1 MKDPDEA
8 LPLRVQ
14 RLALGTARTPIEFTL
29 ENGSILAILGENG
42 SGKSMLLSC
51 LAGYRWT
58 RGAVVE
64 VHGYDIFDRRQR
76 AAAQRLVGVV
86 FQNSGLIRNL
96 TVFENVALPFL
107 ARSLALD
114 SELEDKVKLR
124 LDLVGCGHLLEHSV
138 TQLGEGDRKCIALA
152 RALAGEVRVLI
163 ADEPFAALSARRRDL
178 VEELLVSLIE
188 SGNLSA
194 VVFATQDLPFAN
206 RVATHFL
213 TMDDPAR
220 SVIGRPATQARRMR
234 QASLYPE
241 LERWETSDPT

>member
-1 MKDPDEA
+1 MNVTADAP
-8 LPLRVQ
+8 PLHVRG
-14 RLALGTARTPIEFTL
+14 LALGASGTPIRFTL
-29 ENGSILAILGENG
+29 ENGSVLAVLGENA
-42 SGKSMLLSC
+42 SGKSLLLSC

-58 RGAVVE
+58 RGAAVE
-64 VHGYDIFDRRQR
+64 VHGYNIFDRRQR

-163 ADEPFAALSARRRDL
+163 ADEPFAALSASRRNL
-178 VEELLVSLIE
+178 VEELLVSLVE
-188 SGNLSA
+188 FGNLSS
-194 VVFATQDLPFAN
+194 VVFATQDLP
-206 RVATHFL
+206 
-213 TMDDPAR
+213 
-220 SVIGRPATQARRMR
+220 
-234 QASLYPE
+234 
-241 LERWETSDPT
+241 

>member
-1 MKDPDEA
+1 MNVTAEA
-8 LPLRVQ
+8 PPLHVRG
-14 RLALGTARTPIEFTL
+14 LALGTGRTPIEFTL
-29 ENGSILAILGENG
+29 ANGSILAVLGENG

-58 RGAVVE
+58 RGAAVE
-64 VHGYDIFDRRQR
+64 VHGYNIFDRRQR

-163 ADEPFAALSARRRDL
+163 ADEPFAALSASRRNL
-178 VEELLVSLIE
+178 VEELLVSLVE
-188 SGNLSA
+188 FGNLSG
-194 VVFATQDLPFAN
+194 VIFATQDLPFAN

-213 TMDDPAR
+213 SMDDPAP
-220 SVIGRPATQARRMR
+220 SVTGRPATPIGRTR
-234 QASLYPE
+234 QPSL
-241 LERWETSDPT
+241 

>member
-1 MKDPDEA
+1 MNITAEA
-8 LPLRVQ
+8 PPLRVQ
-14 RLALGTARTPIEFTL
+14 RLALGAAHSPIGFTL
-29 ENGSILAILGENG
+29 ENGSTLVVLGENA
-42 SGKSMLLSC
+42 SGKSLLLSC

-58 RGAVVE
+58 RGAIVE
-64 VHGYDIFDRRQR
+64 VHGHNIFDRRER

-124 LDLVGCGHLLEHSV
+124 LDLVGCGHLLERTV
-138 TQLGEGDRKCIALA
+138 TQLSEGDRKCIALA

-163 ADEPFAALSARRRDL
+163 ADEPFAALSARRRSL

-188 SGNLSA
+188 AGNLSS

-213 TMDDPAR
+213 NMDDPAR
-220 SVIGRPATQARRMR
+220 SVTGRPATSTTKVQQRSLN
-234 QASLYPE
+234 QGKTASRP
-241 LERWETSDPT
+241 SS

>member
-1 MKDPDEA
+1 MNVTAEA
-8 LPLRVQ
+8 PPLRVQ
-14 RLALGTARTPIEFTL
+14 RLALGAPPRSPIEFTL
-29 ENGSILAILGENG
+29 ENGSILAVLGENA
-42 SGKSMLLSC
+42 SGKSLLLSC

-58 RGAVVE
+58 RGAIVE
-64 VHGYDIFDRRQR
+64 VHGYNIFDRHER

-86 FQNSGLIRNL
+86 FQNSGLIRSL

-124 LDLVGCGHLLEHSV
+124 LDLVGCGHLLERTV
-138 TQLGEGDRKCIALA
+138 TELSEGDRKCIALA

-163 ADEPFAALSARRRDL
+163 ADEPFAALSARRRGL

-188 SGNLSA
+188 SASLSS

-206 RVATHFL
+206 RVASHFL

-220 SVIGRPATQARRMR
+220 CVTGRPATPTTRIPQP
-234 QASLYPE
+234 SLYPE
-241 LERWETSDPT
+241 LEE